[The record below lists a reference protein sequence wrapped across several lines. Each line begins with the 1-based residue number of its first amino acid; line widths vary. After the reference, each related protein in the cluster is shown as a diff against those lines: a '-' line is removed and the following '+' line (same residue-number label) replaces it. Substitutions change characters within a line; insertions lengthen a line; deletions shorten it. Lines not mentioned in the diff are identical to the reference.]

1 VENEH
6 FIVWMRPAALPT
18 FRKLYAVITEDIPA
32 NVDYTIRLDLRF
44 PTSLFGGSKTLVL
57 STLGWTGGKNWFL
70 GGAFLVVGS
79 LALAMSFVC
88 GFAWCKGRQMG
99 NAEQLVWGRRQ

>member
-1 VENEH
+1 MDNEH

-18 FRKLYAVITEDIPA
+18 FRKLYAIIPQDVPAGNYDI
-32 NVDYTIRLDLRF
+32 NVDARF
-44 PTSLFGGSKTLVL
+44 PTSLFGGSKTIVM